1 MSRIRIELI
10 TFLHLF
16 FCVLPVMGQGEL
28 ALPEKA
34 DFHLYLLAGQSNMA
48 GRGKI
53 SSQDKVAHPR
63 VFVLTKA
70 NQWEPAVDPLHFDKS
85 VAGVGLGKTFGEVI
99 ADANPN
105 VVIGLIP
112 CAVGGSPI
120 ESWSPGGFH
129 AQTKSHPYDDCVKRM
144 AVALKRG
151 DLKGI
156 LWHQG
161 ESDANKEKARLYE
174 KALDQLIKRFR
185 EQFRS
190 PQVPFIVG
198 QMGQFAERPWDQY
211 RVQVDR
217 VHQSLPSRVP
227 GTAFVRSEGLGHRG
241 DKVHFDSAGY
251 RELGKRFAAA
261 YLDLIAP

>member
-120 ESWSPGGFH
+120 ESCCLLYTSP
-129 AQTKSHPYDDCVKRM
+129 
-144 AVALKRG
+144 
-151 DLKGI
+151 
-156 LWHQG
+156 
-161 ESDANKEKARLYE
+161 
-174 KALDQLIKRFR
+174 
-185 EQFRS
+185 S
-190 PQVPFIVG
+190 P
-198 QMGQFAERPWDQY
+198 RD
-211 RVQVDR
+211 
-217 VHQSLPSRVP
+217 
-227 GTAFVRSEGLGHRG
+227 
-241 DKVHFDSAGY
+241 
-251 RELGKRFAAA
+251 
-261 YLDLIAP
+261 